1 MHPRWRPGRRLAA
14 APSLTQQVALLS
26 LIPIVALGFVL
37 ARELQARI
45 VARALADAG
54 QSAQLIAHIK
64 RIGATKL
71 ELPIVDDSGVWILTV
86 ERMGIQDDAN
96 LK

>member
-1 MHPRWRPGRRLAA
+1 MSDEFDNEPDEPNDPFDDELDNA
-14 APSLTQQVALLS
+14 LVA
-26 LIPIVALGFVL
+26 G
-37 ARELQARI
+37 
-45 VARALADAG
+45 
-54 QSAQLIAHIK
+54 AQLIAHIK